1 VCSNNAL
8 HAINRHGVID
18 AKQEQPGFLRQHH
31 SPEGSAMSQ
40 PIRET
45 IASFDGAE
53 LAVHRL
59 GAGRPVLLLHGLFS
73 NAQVN
78 WIKFGHAERLAAAG
92 FEAIMPD
99 MRAHGSSAAPHDPAA
114 YPVDVLVRDV
124 GVVIEALGLGSFDLV
139 GFSLGARTAVRV
151 VADGH
156 APRRLVLAGM
166 GLEGLTGWDR
176 RAGFFLNAI
185 DRFEDVKSGDPDFM
199 AVQFMKTMKI
209 DRVAARQLLLSVD
222 DTRADDLAALTMPTL
237 VLCGEQDR
245 DNGSPQKLVDALS
258 NARFEEIPGSHMSS
272 VGKPEFGQAI
282 ARFLA

>member
-1 VCSNNAL
+1 V
-8 HAINRHGVID
+8 
-18 AKQEQPGFLRQHH
+18 
-31 SPEGSAMSQ
+31 SQ
-40 PIRET
+40 PVRQT

-59 GAGRPVLLLHGLFS
+59 GAGPPVLLLHGLFS

-99 MRAHGSSAAPHDPAA
+99 MRAHGSSAAPHDPSA

-124 GVVIEALGLGSFDLV
+124 GAVVGALGLASFDLV

-151 VADGH
+151 VASGH
-156 APRRLVLAGM
+156 TPRRLVLAGM

-176 RAGFFLNAI
+176 RADFFLNAI
-185 DRFEDVKSGDPDFM
+185 DRFDEVKSGDRDFM
-199 AVQFMKTMKI
+199 AVQFMRTMKI
-209 DRVAARQLLLSVD
+209 DRIAARQLLLSVD
-222 DTRADDLAALTMPTL
+222 DTRAEDLAALTMPTL

-245 DNGSPQKLVDALS
+245 DNGSPHKLVEALG

-282 ARFLA
+282 VRFLA